1 MNAVFSNHSSTNASS
16 ELQTMGLPKK
26 YDWYPNLKLD
36 SPMKTRKA
44 ESPAPKTIKSY
55 FKHST
60 VVVRNDPMT
69 P

>member
-1 MNAVFSNHSSTNASS
+1 
-16 ELQTMGLPKK
+16 MGLPKK

-60 VVVRNDPMT
+60 VIVRNDPMT